1 MSAFERGEAQIVPGT
16 VSVRPIGTNY
26 QITALIEAGG
36 DRRQVYIY
44 ATDCQDGH
52 ARYIWDGNISLGTL
66 AQDALLTGTTPKD
79 KMFTQLCN
87 EGLPLAHAM
96 NDKVTPEQR
105 AATRWQ

>member
-36 DRRQVYIY
+36 DRKQVYIY

-52 ARYIWDGNISLGTL
+52 ARHIWDGNISLGTL
-66 AQDALLTGTTPKD
+66 AENALLNGNTPKD